1 MKHNIWKD
9 FFDHDEEVKTQIELE
24 KEFKAFQKLQTTQ
37 SLFPYQS
44 ILEDTLITRKNT
56 LVQMFHIEGFD
67 NVSSANSKNEML
79 YNQRLNMLNNLDE
92 NIKLKFITRR
102 KQTQAKT
109 TQSNQNNETINTIN
123 QLWNKQFKK
132 SYNTQLFLIVS
143 KTHKKLTKQNINA
156 KLNTFNSLLTPIKS
170 NLSSYQISQLKEK
183 ELEQFTD
190 SLLNINVD
198 IEFDRKLGTVSYDH
212 TNHQH
217 ILNIC
222 TNQSDSTETLFKA
235 LSSLNIEY
243 DICQNIEPIDINKVK
258 REIENKIK
266 FNQSLGTTFATGIK
280 NQDLDD
286 TKELVANDLIKI
298 FNYSC
303 YVKLNTKDIIEFQ
316 SQCSD
321 LGIHTIRETAN
332 IKHSF
337 LSLINDYEEYDTR
350 KILLSTINIAD
361 FIPLFNSYQGL
372 NKNSFGS
379 TPITHFKTISN
390 SLYNFNF
397 HQEEAKYSTGH
408 TLIIGGT
415 GAGKS
420 TLISFLL
427 MNCLKYEQIKI
438 LAFDSKNGLR
448 IPISIFDGNYSDV
461 SNAEEVTLN
470 PFSLKESLTNKQF
483 LIDFLDILSGGNATL
498 DEKAT
503 LEEVIRQNYDILA
516 KNNIQGSLIK
526 LEDIFGIK
534 RKQNI
539 AKRIEK
545 WIQDKDLSQYFNN
558 ETDNLNFQKPINAFD
573 MGDILENEMLLS
585 PTSSYI
591 FHKFTDTIKNN
602 PSPHIFLI
610 DEMARYLSSQHFT
623 KHIRTCLKES
633 RKQNGIFIGCVQEPT
648 TFLESQYIKKDEF
661 LSNIATM
668 IIFPDSKANEQD
680 YKQLDLNDNEFN
692 FIKHGSSRQVLIK
705 QFNGKSSIINVNMQ
719 CLGKYLK
726 VFSSSQENLN
736 TFKNSTSTEEFLNKA
751 LW

>member
-9 FFDHDEEVKTQIELE
+9 FFDHDEEVKTQLELE
-24 KEFKAFQKLQTTQ
+24 KEFEAFQKLETTE

-56 LVQMFHIEGFD
+56 LVQMFNIEGFD
-67 NVSSANSKNEML
+67 NISTSNQKNEML
-79 YNQRLNMLNNLDE
+79 YAQRLNMLNNLDE

-102 KQTQAKT
+102 KQTPQHT
-109 TQSNQNNETINTIN
+109 TQGKQDNPTINEIN
-123 QLWNKQFKK
+123 KLWNKQFQKT
-132 SYNTQLFLIVS
+132 YNTELYLIVS
-143 KTHKKLTKQNINA
+143 KSYERLTKQNINT
-156 KLNTFNSLLTPIKS
+156 KLNEFNSLLTPIKS
-170 NLSSYQISQLKEK
+170 NLSSYQITQLTKTG
-183 ELEQFTD
+183 LEQFTK
-190 SLLNINVD
+190 SLLDIFYD

-212 TNHQH
+212 TNHKQ

-222 TNQSDSTETLFKA
+222 TNQSDSTETLFKT

-243 DICQNIEPIDINKVK
+243 DICQNIEPIDTNTVQRK
-258 REIENKIK
+258 IETKIK

-286 TKELVANDLIKI
+286 TRELVANDLIKI
-298 FNYSC
+298 FHYSC
-303 YVKLNTKDIIEFQ
+303 YVKLNTKDILEFQ

-321 LGIHTIRETAN
+321 LGIHTIKETTN
-332 IKHSF
+332 IKHAF
-337 LSLINDYEEYDTR
+337 LSFINDYEKHDTR

-372 NKNSFGS
+372 NKNSFGN
-379 TPITHFKTISN
+379 TPITQFKTISN

-420 TLISFLL
+420 TLLSFLL
-427 MNCLKYEQIKI
+427 MNSLKYEQIKI

-461 SNAEEVTLN
+461 SNAGEVTLN

-483 LIDFLDILSGGNATL
+483 LIDFLDILAGGNSTL

-516 KNNIQGSLIK
+516 KNNIQGSLVK

-648 TFLESQYIKKDEF
+648 TFLQSPYIKKDEF
-661 LSNIATM
+661 LANIATM
-668 IIFPDSKANEQD
+668 IIFPDSKANEDD
-680 YKQLDLNDNEFN
+680 YKELDLNDNEFN
-692 FIKHGSSRQVLIK
+692 FIKNGNARQVLIK

-736 TFKNSTSTEEFLNKA
+736 TFKNSSSTEEFLNKA
-751 LW
+751 L